1 MAVSEDNDDR
11 RLIEMAN
18 RREVAKARKR
28 ERTGCTM
35 DRKLELAD
43 VDVAALEIINT
54 EGGR

>member
-1 MAVSEDNDDR
+1 
-11 RLIEMAN
+11 MAN